1 MTHLTA
7 LTLRS
12 LPTELGGLDIAR
24 PYARL
29 RVYGDRVTTHLRY
42 SRAHGGVMDAH
53 HSWCSQERSLGGGS
67 GPLLG
72 GHERRLHPAPPPHL
86 IRTTLLACLI
96 LGVLSGVW
104 RIIPLYGFTKP
115 ARSAAE
121 RRSGRINIR
130 GAEANIKAA
139 SRKFNGVRG
148 VNDALIQLL
157 HSPSPVYSRVIDS
170 PAREA
175 GWQVPGVSL
184 LDPPTSTWPSMSLC
198 LRLHCVYRR
207 NAAKNV
213 HPSAS
218 KI

>member
-1 MTHLTA
+1 MEELWTPI
-7 LTLRS
+7 TLGAAKNAVWA
-12 LPTELGGLDIAR
+12 EVAGLFWEDMN
-24 PYARL
+24 
-29 RVYGDRVTTHLRY
+29 DDST
-42 SRAHGGVMDAH
+42 
-53 HSWCSQERSLGGGS
+53 Q
-67 GPLLG
+67 
-72 GHERRLHPAPPPHL
+72 PPPHL

-96 LGVLSGVW
+96 LGVLSGIW